1 MVKIRADLIIHN
13 GTILT
18 IDDEDSVI
26 ENGAIAI
33 ESDRIV
39 AIGEE
44 DEIRIKFSATK
55 NINARGGIILPGLIN
70 THTHLAMSIFRG
82 IADDMPLD
90 EWLNKNIFPLEDE
103 FINKNSAYWGSL
115 LSCAEMILSGTT
127 TFCDMYFFEKETGR
141 AAEKIGI
148 RGIIGEGIVAIGE
161 SDKAIWNNKKSLT
174 IELLNKFKKSELI
187 SIGVEPHSPY
197 TCSADVLRESKQFA
211 KENKLLYIIHLAET
225 KKEFTDFERERGM
238 TSVEYL
244 DTLSVL
250 DENTLSAHCVWMSK
264 DDIKV
269 LKARHV
275 KIAHCPQ
282 SNMKLGSGIAPVA
295 KFLKNGVTVGLGTD
309 GAASNNTLDMFS
321 EMKTAAL
328 LAKVNNHEPQA
339 FSAKEAV
346 RMATIKGAEALRK
359 ENEIGSLEVDKKADV
374 IVVGL
379 DKPHLTPIYDY
390 YSHLVYCANG
400 SDVKTSI
407 VNGGVVMSDRKI
419 KNADLAD
426 IIKKANFI
434 ATKIKK
440 GAPARTT

>member
-18 IDDEDSVI
+18 NDDEDSVI

-321 EMKTAAL
+321 EMKSAAL
-328 LAKVNNHEPQA
+328 LAKVANLDPCVVSSRETL
-339 FSAKEAV
+339 
-346 RMATIKGAEALRK
+346 RIATIEGAKALGK
-359 ENEIGSLEVDKKADV
+359 EQEMGSLEIGKKADLIV
-374 IVVGL
+374 IDM
-379 DKPHLTPIYDY
+379 DKPHLMPVYDY
-390 YSHLVYCANG
+390 YSHLVYSAKG
-400 SDVKTSI
+400 SDVKTSVINGEI
-407 VNGGVVMSDRKI
+407 VMENRKLKNIDMSEMMKKVKMISKKI
-419 KNADLAD
+419 S
-426 IIKKANFI
+426 KKDKA
-434 ATKIKK
+434 
-440 GAPARTT
+440 